1 MHFIRCFFF
10 LLLLFSSLPS
20 FHSHNA
26 HIFLLAIHLAVV
38 NFYCHLFVDTTRLW
52 KAFVQWRKHTD
63 IIVKKKASIRNLS
76 LEMFTVRWLMGPSRV
91 EGLTGPPV
99 IAHPLLPFSNRMGIP
114 SYLKRKQQYKEM
126 TGLSTFDI
134 PSLDTSDHSHVTA
147 QSQS

>member
-63 IIVKKKASIRNLS
+63 IIVKKN
-76 LEMFTVRWLMGPSRV
+76 E
-91 EGLTGPPV
+91 
-99 IAHPLLPFSNRMGIP
+99 LPYEIC
-114 SYLKRKQQYKEM
+114 RKKC
-126 TGLSTFDI
+126 
-134 PSLDTSDHSHVTA
+134 
-147 QSQS
+147 SQLGG